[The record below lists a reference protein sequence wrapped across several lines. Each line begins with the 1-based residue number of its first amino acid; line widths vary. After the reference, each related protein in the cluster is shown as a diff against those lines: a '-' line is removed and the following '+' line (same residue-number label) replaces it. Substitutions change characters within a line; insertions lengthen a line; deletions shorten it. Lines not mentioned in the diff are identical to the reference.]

1 MRSAAC
7 GADEVSSVGRRS
19 SAEWLNETRRHTT
32 HLRFDVSQVS
42 EDLHF
47 SIFIFV
53 QGVRGVFHVADLRMG
68 FQSWVWRRAGPG
80 LGA

>member
-32 HLRFDVSQVS
+32 HLRFDVSRVS
-42 EDLHF
+42 GGSSSFYFHF
-47 SIFIFV
+47 GAGYEK
-53 QGVRGVFHVADLRMG
+53 GVPCCGSAYG
-68 FQSWVWRRAGPG
+68 F
-80 LGA
+80 